1 MAQILDAQR
10 ELARRELARR
20 SFYDFVTHT
29 KPNFIGGWFNRKLAG
44 LIDYFITAVQN
55 KESPRIILTIGPR
68 FGKSE
73 FVSRRLPA
81 YAMARFPG
89 LEFIG
94 ATHTQTLADTNGADV
109 REILVDKSFKD
120 LFSVEIDPRF
130 AAKDYMKLSNG
141 SSCKEVGIGVGL
153 PGFGANILS
162 IDDVFPGRREA
173 ESQLE
178 RDRVWDWLKGVAFN
192 RIMPG
197 GGALLTMTR
206 WHPDDPVGRILSSP
220 EADFWE
226 IFEFPAIAEV
236 DEEHRKVGES
246 LHPERWSVEE
256 LMIRKRETDERGW
269 ASLYQCRP
277 YLLGGNWLS
286 RDTFKWY
293 DEIPTNLNYF
303 LASDYATSTK
313 ATADNTCVGAWGM
326 DERGDL
332 WLNED
337 IIYGKL
343 DPLDAVRRTVRLGKK
358 TGARMLSTEKGVIA
372 NTLEPLFR
380 IVMSEEQYYLV
391 LERYTRSA
399 AKHIYALAIK
409 GMMEAGKIHLPKSK
423 KALIEPLLLRFQPD
437 ADGEDDMVDMFATAG
452 LMVQKAVIKPAP
464 ITLPAIPVNEP
475 VVVRNSRMAREG
487 YAERKREM
495 DGQSEE
501 KDWY

>member
-1 MAQILDAQR
+1 MAKILDAQR

-29 KPNFIGGWFNRKLAG
+29 KPDFVGGWFNKKLAG
-44 LIDYFITAVQN
+44 LLDWFIEQIKQKA
-55 KESPRIILTIGPR
+55 SPRIVLVTPPR

-73 FVSRRLPA
+73 FVSRRMPA

-109 REILVDKSFKD
+109 REILQDVLFKD
-120 LFSVEIDPRF
+120 LWSVEMDPRF
-130 AAKDYMKLSNG
+130 TAKDYMKLTNG

-153 PGFGANILS
+153 PGFGANLLS
-162 IDDVFPGRREA
+162 IDDVFPGRKEA

-178 RDRVWDWLKGVAFN
+178 RDRVWDWMKGVAFN

-197 GGALLTMTR
+197 GGALLTCTR
-206 WHPDDPVGRILSSP
+206 WHPDDPVGRILAGP
-220 EADFWE
+220 EAQFWE
-226 IFEFPAIAEV
+226 VFEFPAIAEV
-236 DEEHRKVGES
+236 DEEYRKVGES

-269 ASLYQCRP
+269 AALYQGRP
-277 YLLGGNWLS
+277 YLSGGNWFN
-286 RDTFKWY
+286 RDHFKWY

-326 DERGDL
+326 DENGDL

-337 IIYGKL
+337 IVYGKL
-343 DPLDAVRRTVRLGKK
+343 DPLEAVRKTVRLGKK

-380 IVMSEEQYYLV
+380 IVMGEEKYYLV

-399 AKHIYALAIK
+399 AKHIYALSVN
-409 GMMEAGKIHLPKSK
+409 GMMEAGKIHLPKSRK
-423 KALIEPLLLRFQPD
+423 EMIEPLLLRFQPD
-437 ADGEDDMVDMFATAG
+437 SDGEDDLVDMFATAG

-464 ITLPAIPVNEP
+464 LKLPEVPVNETIL
-475 VVVRNSRMAREG
+475 VRNSRMAREG
-487 YAERKREM
+487 YGERKREM
-495 DGQSEE
+495 EGGER
-501 KDWY
+501 DWY